1 MNAPDRNALL
11 ARLRACLG
19 DAQVSDAAAELRLM
33 SQDVYRDGELPVAVV
48 RPGTTAEVVELVR
61 IATQFRCPLFAR
73 GGGMSYTDAY
83 LPDRPGGVMVDLRR
97 LDRVREI
104 QVEDLYVTVEAGCTW
119 AALDAALEPHGL
131 RAIFWGPMSGARA
144 TLGGGFSQGA
154 ATFGSGRRG
163 TSAAAALA
171 FEVVLGDGSLLRTGL
186 AGAPHELP
194 FFRNYGPDLT
204 GLFAGDAG
212 ALGIKTAVTLQL
224 EPRPACGA
232 GLSYGFRDFG
242 SLRRAVSAVAR
253 HGLASEIFGVETG
266 LARLAAG
273 DAGIEAGIRA
283 LWAVGRAQ
291 GGAVSGMARM
301 ARMAVA
307 GRSFLSEAPYSAN
320 FLVEAADRD
329 SLQRRLEAVRREVGE
344 GAEPLAPTM
353 ADVVRSTPFPAP
365 MVLGPGGRRLLPLHV
380 VLPHSRVEAFHAALE
395 ALREREAGALEAH
408 RVLLFT
414 VFAGVGPSAI
424 LYEPV
429 LYWDDEWNAL
439 HRATLPPA
447 LLAQMSESPPAPA
460 ARAYVESLRR
470 EIVALM
476 LAHRGAHLQIGRA
489 YPYLTGRPAPF
500 LAMLQALKRHTDPHD
515 LVNPGA
521 LGLAAPGEGAA
532 GTGDA
537 GIGAVG
543 VDAGGTAR

>member
-1 MNAPDRNALL
+1 VNGADRSALL
-11 ARLRACLG
+11 AQLRACLG
-19 DAQVSDAAAELRLM
+19 DAQVSDATAELRLM
-33 SQDVYRDGELPVAVV
+33 SQDVYRDGEMPLAVV
-48 RPGTTAEVVELVR
+48 RPGTTSEVVALVR
-61 IATQFRCPLFAR
+61 LATQFHCPLFAR

-83 LPDRPGGVMVDLRR
+83 LPDRPGGVIVDLRR
-97 LDRVREI
+97 LDRIREI

-119 AALDAALEPHGL
+119 AALDAALEPQGL
-131 RAIFWGPMSGARA
+131 RAIFWGPMSGSRA
-144 TLGGGFSQGA
+144 TIGGGFSQGA
-154 ATFGSGRRG
+154 ATFGSGRHG

-171 FEVVLGDGSLLRTGL
+171 FEVVLGDGSVLQTGL
-186 AGAPHELP
+186 AGAPHEQP

-232 GLSYGFRDFG
+232 GLSFGFRDFPA
-242 SLRRAVSAVAR
+242 LRRAVSDVAR
-253 HGLASEIFGVETG
+253 HGLASEIFGVETD

-291 GGAVSGMARM
+291 GGAVSGVARM

-307 GRSFLSEAPYSAN
+307 GRSFLSDAPYSAN
-320 FLVEAADRD
+320 FLVEGADRD
-329 SLQRRLEAVRREVGE
+329 SLERRLEAVRRRVGE
-344 GAEPLAPTM
+344 AAEPLAPTM
-353 ADVVRSTPFPAP
+353 ADVVRATPFPPP

-380 VLPHSRVEAFHAALE
+380 VLPHSRVEAFHVALE
-395 ALREREAGALEAH
+395 ALRKREAGALEAH
-408 RVLLFT
+408 RVLLFM

-439 HRATLPPA
+439 HRTTMTPA
-447 LLAQMSESPPAPA
+447 LLAQMTESAPAPA

-489 YPYLTGRPAPF
+489 YPYLAGRPAPF

-521 LGLAAPGEGAA
+521 LGL
-532 GTGDA
+532 
-537 GIGAVG
+537 GAVG
-543 VDAGGTAR
+543 PATSGPVA

>member
-1 MNAPDRNALL
+1 VYDGAAPGLVSGTDRGALL
-11 ARLRACLG
+11 AQLRACLG
-19 DAQVSDAAAELRLM
+19 DAQVSDDPGELRRM
-33 SQDVYRDGELPVAVV
+33 SQDVYRDGLLPVAVV
-48 RPGTTAEVVELVR
+48 RPGTTADVVALVR
-61 IATQFRCPLFAR
+61 LAAQFRCPLFAR

-83 LPDRPGGVMVDLRR
+83 LPDRPGGLLVDLRR
-97 LDRVREI
+97 LDRVRDL

-154 ATFGSGRRG
+154 ATFGSGRHG

-171 FEVVLGDGSLLRTGL
+171 FEVVLGDGSVLQTGL

-224 EPRPACGA
+224 EPRPGCGA
-232 GLSYGFRDFG
+232 GLSFAFRDFPA
-242 SLRRAVSAVAR
+242 LRRAVSAVAR
-253 HGLASEIFGVETG
+253 HGLASEIFGVETD

-291 GGAVSGMARM
+291 GGAISAVSRM

-307 GRSFLSEAPYSAN
+307 GRSFLSDAPYTAN
-320 FLVEAADRD
+320 FLAEAADRD
-329 SLQRRLEAVRREVGE
+329 ALERGLDAIRRSVGADGDEV
-344 GAEPLAPTM
+344 APTM
-353 ADVVRSTPFPAP
+353 ADVVRATPFPPP

-380 VLPHSRVEAFHAALE
+380 VLPHSRVDAFHAALE
-395 ALREREAGALEAH
+395 ALRAREAAALEAH
-408 RVLLFT
+408 RVLLFV
-414 VFAGVGPSAI
+414 VFAGLGPSAI

-429 LYWDDEWNAL
+429 IYWDDEWNAL
-439 HRATLPPA
+439 QRDTMPAA
-447 LLAQMSESPPAPA
+447 LLAQMREAAPAPA

-476 LAHRGAHLQIGRA
+476 LAHRGAHLQVGRA
-489 YPYLTGRPAPF
+489 YPFLDGRSPAF
-500 LAMLQALKRHTDPHD
+500 LALLQALKRHVDPHE

-521 LGLAAPGEGAA
+521 LGLAP
-532 GTGDA
+532 
-537 GIGAVG
+537 
-543 VDAGGTAR
+543 

>member
-1 MNAPDRNALL
+1 VSDPVTGPVTGPVSGAVGSPVSSAVGGVDRGALRAQL
-11 ARLRACLG
+11 CACLG
-19 DAQVSDAAAELRLM
+19 AAQVSDEPGELRRM
-33 SQDVYRDGELPVAVV
+33 SQDVYRDGALPLAVV
-48 RPGTTAEVVELVR
+48 RPGSTAEVAALVR
-61 IATQFRCPLFAR
+61 LAARFRCPLFAR

-83 LPDRPGGVMVDLRR
+83 LPDRPDGLIVDLRR

-144 TLGGGFSQGA
+144 TIGGGFSQGA
-154 ATFGSGRRG
+154 ATFGSGRHG

-171 FEVVLGDGSLLRTGL
+171 FEVVLGDGSVLQTGL
-186 AGAPHELP
+186 AGAPHEQP

-224 EPRPACGA
+224 EPRPGLGA
-232 GLSYGFRDFG
+232 GLSFGFRDFPT
-242 SLRRAVSAVAR
+242 LRRAISGVAR
-253 HGLASEIFGVETG
+253 RGLASEIFGVETD

-283 LWAVGRAQ
+283 LWAVGKAQ
-291 GGAVSGMARM
+291 GGAISAVSRM

-307 GRSFLSEAPYSAN
+307 GRNFLGDAPYTAN
-320 FLVEAADRD
+320 FLVEADDRD
-329 SLQRRLEAVRREVGE
+329 ALERRLEAIRRSVGSDGE
-344 GAEPLAPTM
+344 AVAPTM
-353 ADVVRSTPFPAP
+353 ADVVRATPFPPP

-380 VLPHSRVEAFHAALE
+380 VLPHSRVDAFHEALE
-395 ALREREAGALEAH
+395 ALRAREAAALEAH
-408 RVLLFT
+408 RVLLFV

-429 LYWDDEWNAL
+429 LYWEDEWNDLQRDTMPA
-439 HRATLPPA
+439 A
-447 LLAQMSESPPAPA
+447 LLAQMREPAPAPA

-489 YPYLTGRPAPF
+489 YPFLEGRTPPF
-500 LAMLQALKRHTDPHD
+500 LALLQALKRHTDPHG

-521 LGLAAPGEGAA
+521 LGLAP
-532 GTGDA
+532 
-537 GIGAVG
+537 
-543 VDAGGTAR
+543 